1 MEVKSP
7 KTILIADDDSTTRDL
22 LREVFEEQ
30 QYVVFTANDGRQAS
44 EWLERENSCRVLLA
58 DLQMPYVSGLQLI
71 QGVKKSHPQV
81 HCVLITT
88 CIDNELR
95 ANAEAIGI
103 DQVFEKPVNVQEL
116 LNCVEGLVATRPQA
130 ASVNTNPVPPL

>member
-1 MEVKSP
+1 MEAKSP

-71 QGVKKSHPQV
+71 QGVKKSHPHV

-116 LNCVEGLVATRPQA
+116 LNCVEGLVATRPQP
-130 ASVNTNPVPPL
+130 ASVNTNPLPPP